1 MKAKATKW
9 LILCTLA
16 VLTANSGNAQPPD
29 RISSIDGAPII
40 GTLAYFNAAH
50 CADPTNVVYDL
61 DIVAGGFVRQAY
73 VWVGTEPANCDLGER
88 RTNTP
93 DGCVELPGNPLAID
107 ERAGVIES
115 LSLQDLVDTG
125 VVDCDDSAV
134 DGDAYQFYSFRSD
147 PPGTGDV
154 DVNRY
159 KLADF
164 IVDVVPP
171 ERPEITSPLEQTGL
185 FFVIEWEEPSD
196 VQSVASFNLYASD
209 SEDPSA
215 AVANGVVRTASSTSL
230 SVSIRAEPLDLVR
243 GDEVFF
249 YVAAVDQA
257 STASNVNGNASPLSV
272 ATRAI
277 VDCDPAD
284 VVCPVGDVG
293 SSGGCGVSTTP
304 PVDPSTGL
312 FALVMLVG
320 AVRRSGGSRPR
331 LAR

>member
-1 MKAKATKW
+1 MRVKTKATKS
-9 LILCTLA
+9 LILGTLA
-16 VLTANSGNAQPPD
+16 GRTANSGNAQPPD

-73 VWVGTEPANCDLGER
+73 VWVGTEPANCNLGER

-115 LSLQDLVDTG
+115 LSLQDLVDMG

-171 ERPEITSPLEQTGL
+171 ERPEIHEPARTNRPILRDRVGRTIGCASWVWSSTGDRR
-185 FFVIEWEEPSD
+185 VT
-196 VQSVASFNLYASD
+196 ARTKRRA
-209 SEDPSA
+209 
-215 AVANGVVRTASSTSL
+215 ANGVVRTALQHELSL
-230 SVSIRAEPLDLVR
+230 SSSSR
-243 GDEVFF
+243 G
-249 YVAAVDQA
+249 
-257 STASNVNGNASPLSV
+257 SP
-272 ATRAI
+272 TW
-277 VDCDPAD
+277 
-284 VVCPVGDVG
+284 
-293 SSGGCGVSTTP
+293 
-304 PVDPSTGL
+304 
-312 FALVMLVG
+312 
-320 AVRRSGGSRPR
+320 
-331 LAR
+331 